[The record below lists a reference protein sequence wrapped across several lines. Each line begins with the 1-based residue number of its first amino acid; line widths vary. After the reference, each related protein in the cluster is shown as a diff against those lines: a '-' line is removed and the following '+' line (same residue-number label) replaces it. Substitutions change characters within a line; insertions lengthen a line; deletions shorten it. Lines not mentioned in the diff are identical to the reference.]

1 MMKEKLKIAWP
12 WFIKGYLCYSIVSE
26 TIVLCGIAYL
36 IFK

>member
-1 MMKEKLKIAWP
+1 MKEKWKIAWP